1 MSDVW
6 LSRLQY
12 VFLSSFET
20 FSENISKMLD
30 NLRNPPEPFEDVIRT
45 HFRLKARSIM
55 TQLDGWLAKDDKAV
69 TVGDGGGFSQRVYP
83 GAGGND
89 FAQDVND
96 MKALLR
102 ELEAEK

>member
-1 MSDVW
+1 
-6 LSRLQY
+6 
-12 VFLSSFET
+12 
-20 FSENISKMLD
+20 MLD

-55 TQLDGWLAKDDKAV
+55 TQLDEWLAKDDKAV
-69 TVGDGGGFSQRVYP
+69 TVGDGGGFSQRAYP
-83 GAGGND
+83 GAGND